1 MREQAQVRADPVGGR
16 AEGAQR
22 GQDLVIDLP
31 FNGTVAPDMQ
41 FGKDP
46 VLAGQGAVPWNL
58 ISRNGQKIV
67 SGIYIYSVDTDLGR
81 QVGKFVVIR

>member
-1 MREQAQVRADPVGGR
+1 MNLPATKGTIHVYTLAG
-16 AEGAQR
+16 
-22 GQDLVIDLP
+22 DLVIDLP
-31 FNGTVAPDMQ
+31 FDGTVAPDMQ

-46 VLAGQGAVPWNL
+46 VLAGQGSVPWNL

-67 SGIYIYSVDTDLGR
+67 SGIYMYSVDTDLGR